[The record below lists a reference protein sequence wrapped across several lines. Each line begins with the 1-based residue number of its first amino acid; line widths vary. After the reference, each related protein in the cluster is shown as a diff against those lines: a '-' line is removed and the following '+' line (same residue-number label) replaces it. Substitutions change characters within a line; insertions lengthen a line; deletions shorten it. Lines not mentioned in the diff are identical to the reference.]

1 MATTNNG
8 KDGGLLKGKPH
19 YDKSGKSLGG
29 IKAIVTDTKQMVE
42 LEGGE
47 VIINKEASKKHWKE
61 LSRIN
66 QSAGNGVPILPP
78 DKAMADTE
86 EYKQGGRTI
95 EFNTNHIPN
104 KWVYDYAKKIKDK
117 HPKVWALGGNE
128 FGNKAFENLE
138 RALKRGYWTENEEWM
153 YVKWQSFN
161 ARHKGDFRIAGVIAN
176 LKWLNKVDKGWD
188 FMKHLIE
195 SEIKKKE
202 NKLETGGELAKG
214 IKSEREHIGTAT
226 KLYNR
231 QITPK
236 QAPESIAKEHLAE
249 DSQYYTKLEE
259 FESKFDT
266 GGTVVEKGIV
276 IINPDRE
283 YGTFDLMLNGDRVSE
298 FGESKKLLPIE
309 KIEWGLWRRNLIQDR
324 IDSEKGVKT
333 DNLGVKWANKN
344 AQSLKSKALKDLMIQ
359 RDALDKFI
367 ISQLPTSYDLKLGG
381 FYKYTETEIN
391 KLFKNNT
398 LPKYAIEK
406 LLPET
411 VVNEPEEQKPT
422 HKEFL
427 VKYYINTGKKHN
439 VKTYIC
445 AQNRNEAIDIAKKDD
460 DRYTELISCKPTGNT
475 SWSSSCNKEDAEFD
489 ENDEGAD
496 EEKHFDS
503 NYKPI
508 FWHLTQSEFC
518 EYAENYEVDT
528 RLDGTKARLECKDF
542 YKYVVVLPLLDDSAE
557 RNVFLLAVETGLLP
571 YEKVKEII
579 ESVGAWK
586 ENNRFVKELLDYDK
600 VKNYSSNIWLIP
612 KDLYLSSEYYK
623 NNYTTKEVD
632 KMYSEKIYKNG
643 ILDNEQLRS
652 YLSRGIV
659 KLKDVEARLKE
670 ANISSDKF
678 VDKLK
683 DSAKTF
689 SSKNKL
695 KGLKLL
701 LEDDSPDKKK
711 EHLGKLIDET
721 VERLKKKY
729 KNIENLSEIDIN
741 TVNNRQSVID
751 WVSNSKDVTLIIA
764 FSGGKDSIAL
774 VLYALFELKIPKERI
789 ELWHH
794 EVDGKGEQLFDWA
807 CTPSYCEA
815 FAKAFDLKMY
825 SSYAE
830 GGILDAIYRQD
841 APPQSVFYQSQ
852 PEGKFNKITTK
863 GSERFLN
870 TRLKFPAV
878 ASDLNKRWCSSV
890 VKIDVMSKVINNWDR
905 FKKSK
910 VCVMTGERRTEST
923 NRAKY
928 DEVDNSKNTI
938 NKQLIQWRAIID
950 WDEQKV
956 WDIIKEHKVQPHPCY
971 ELGWNRCSCQ
981 LCIFS
986 SANTW
991 ASINEINP
999 EKVKRIAEIEKD
1011 LDAKGSAIVKA
1022 ETENPS
1028 LIKWKPNKETK
1039 ILEPKPFI
1047 NLPYLY
1053 GDKIKVEEFIPAHTK
1068 ITKSGKMQNIKGKV
1082 GKVWKGERADI
1093 YESKVNKGVSY
1104 IPKELKERWS
1114 KEANGT
1120 FISPI
1125 IVDEWKLPIGAFKT
1139 EEGGAN

>member
-95 EFNTNHIPN
+95 EFNPNHIPQ
-104 KWVYDYAKKIKDK
+104 KWIYNYAKKIKDK

-128 FGNKAFENLE
+128 FGNTAFENLE

-188 FMKHLIE
+188 FMKNLIE
-195 SEIKKKE
+195 TEIKKKE

-226 KLYNR
+226 KLYKHE
-231 QITPK
+231 ITPK

-266 GGTVVEKGIV
+266 GG
-276 IINPDRE
+276 
-283 YGTFDLMLNGDRVSE
+283 
-298 FGESKKLLPIE
+298 
-309 KIEWGLWRRNLIQDR
+309 
-324 IDSEKGVKT
+324 GV
-333 DNLGVKWANKN
+333 
-344 AQSLKSKALKDLMIQ
+344 
-359 RDALDKFI
+359 
-367 ISQLPTSYDLKLGG
+367 
-381 FYKYTETEIN
+381 
-391 KLFKNNT
+391 
-398 LPKYAIEK
+398 
-406 LLPET
+406 
-411 VVNEPEEQKPT
+411 EQKPT

-439 VKTYIC
+439 VKTWIC

-528 RLDGTKARLECKDF
+528 RLDGTKAKMECKDY
-542 YKYVVVLPLLDDSAE
+542 YKYAVVLPLLDDSAE

-586 ENNRFVKELLDYDK
+586 ESNRFVKELLDYDR
-600 VKNYSSNIWLIP
+600 VKNYGASVWLIP
-612 KDLYLSSEYYK
+612 KELYLSADYYK
-623 NNYTTKEVD
+623 NNFTKKEANNQ
-632 KMYSEKIYKNG
+632 YARQIYKYA
-643 ILDNEQLRS
+643 ILDDKQLHEF
-652 YLSRGIV
+652 LEKGIV

-670 ANISSDKF
+670 SEYNITKADERF
-678 VDKLK
+678 LDKLRGY
-683 DSAKTF
+683 AKKF

-695 KGLKLL
+695 KALKLL

-711 EHLGKLIDET
+711 EHLGKLIDDT

-841 APPQSVFYQSQ
+841 APPQSVFYQSE

>member
-19 YDKSGKSLGG
+19 YDKNGKSLGG

-95 EFNTNHIPN
+95 EFNPNHIPQ
-104 KWVYDYAKKIKDK
+104 KWIYNYAKKIKDK

-128 FGNKAFENLE
+128 FGNTAFENLE

-188 FMKHLIE
+188 FMKNLIE
-195 SEIKKKE
+195 TEIKKKE

-226 KLYNR
+226 KLYKH

-249 DSQYYTKLEE
+249 DSHYYTKLEE

-266 GGTVVEKGIV
+266 GG
-276 IINPDRE
+276 
-283 YGTFDLMLNGDRVSE
+283 
-298 FGESKKLLPIE
+298 
-309 KIEWGLWRRNLIQDR
+309 
-324 IDSEKGVKT
+324 GV
-333 DNLGVKWANKN
+333 
-344 AQSLKSKALKDLMIQ
+344 
-359 RDALDKFI
+359 
-367 ISQLPTSYDLKLGG
+367 
-381 FYKYTETEIN
+381 
-391 KLFKNNT
+391 
-398 LPKYAIEK
+398 
-406 LLPET
+406 
-411 VVNEPEEQKPT
+411 EQKPT

-439 VKTYIC
+439 VKTWIC

-528 RLDGTKARLECKDF
+528 RLDGTKARLECKDY

-586 ENNRFVKELLDYDK
+586 ESNRFVKELLDYDR
-600 VKNYSSNIWLIP
+600 VKNYGASIWLIP
-612 KDLYLSSEYYK
+612 KDLYLSADYYK
-623 NNYTTKEVD
+623 NNFTKKEASKQYD
-632 KMYSEKIYKNG
+632 RMIYKYA
-643 ILDNEQLRS
+643 IEDDKQLREF
-652 YLSRGIV
+652 LEKGIV
-659 KLKDVEARLKE
+659 KLKDIEARLIE
-670 ANISSDKF
+670 ANTKTDRYI
-678 VDKLK
+678 DKLRGY
-683 DSAKTF
+683 AKTF

-841 APPQSVFYQSQ
+841 APPQNVFYQSE